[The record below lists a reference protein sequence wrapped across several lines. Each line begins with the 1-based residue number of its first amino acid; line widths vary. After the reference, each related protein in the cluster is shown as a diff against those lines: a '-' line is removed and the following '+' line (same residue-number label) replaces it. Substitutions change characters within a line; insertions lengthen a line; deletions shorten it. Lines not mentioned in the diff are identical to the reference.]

1 MLHCFTSALFKA
13 LLFLGA
19 GAVIEALHHEQD
31 MFKMGGLKK
40 ELPVVY
46 WTFLIDSASLAAL
59 PLVTAGFY
67 SKDQIVWLALAG
79 ERGNGWLYLAALTGA
94 FLTALYTRSE
104 ERLVGKECVSQF
116 KSRGCPYT

>member
-46 WTFLIDSASLAAL
+46 WTFLIGSASLAAL

-79 ERGNGWLYLAALTGA
+79 ERGNGWLSLAALTVA
-94 FLTALYTRSE
+94 FPTAPYLF
-104 ERLVGKECVSQF
+104 RLVLYPFWGQQPPSQ
-116 KSRGCPYT
+116 SDRP